1 MQQSLEKKIKALLKN
16 NLSKRAIYKM
26 LVTDANKNELT
37 NLLNNLPIN
46 SRRKI
51 TFGITLFIAG
61 LLSLLTIKQGLYV
74 YLHSNSAASLILGF
88 VVPIIHIYIIREL
101 MRSHRLAYQLLP
113 FLSILALF
121 RQENRILPDMYMY
134 ICMAILSGILYL
146 FLFPK
151 KEQLQYS
158 QV

>member
-1 MQQSLEKKIKALLKN
+1 MQQSLEKEIKSLLKTN
-16 NLSKRAIYKM
+16 KSKRAIFK
-26 LVTDANKNELT
+26 LLATETNKNELT
-37 NLLNNLPIN
+37 NLLNNLPLH

-88 VVPIIHIYIIREL
+88 VVPIIHIYLVREL
-101 MRSHRLAYQLLP
+101 LRSHRLAYQLLP
-113 FLSILALF
+113 FLSILALL
-121 RQENRILPDMYMY
+121 RPENRILPDMYMY
-134 ICMAILSGILYL
+134 ICMATLSGVLYL

-151 KEQLQYS
+151 KERVQYS